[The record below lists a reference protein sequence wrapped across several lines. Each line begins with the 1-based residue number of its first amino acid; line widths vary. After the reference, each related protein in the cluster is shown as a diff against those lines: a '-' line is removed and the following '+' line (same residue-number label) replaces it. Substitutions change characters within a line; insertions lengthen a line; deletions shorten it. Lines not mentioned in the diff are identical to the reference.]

1 MQQKSKYIPETKRKD
16 YKSVDECYR
25 DNTTKRDVWEHRDST
40 RFRACLRALKDMKA
54 VKYEHSSTEVFCLPI
69 GIPCTFDDMNV
80 CIHRLSMV
88 DEEINERKNKE
99 KSL

>member
-25 DNTTKRDVWEHRDST
+25 DNTTKGDVWEHRDST
-40 RFRACLRALKDMKA
+40 RFRACLHALENMKA
-54 VKYEHSSTEVFCLPI
+54 VNYERSSTKVFCLPI
-69 GIPCTFDDMNV
+69 GIRVTWDDVYV
-80 CIHRLSMV
+80 CEHRLSMV

>member
-25 DNTTKRDVWEHRDST
+25 DNTTKGDVWEHRDST
-40 RFRACLRALKDMKA
+40 RFRACLHALKDMKA
-54 VKYEHSSTEVFCLPI
+54 VKYERSTTEVFCLPI
-69 GIPCTFDDMNV
+69 GIPCTLDDMNV